1 MVEVPDIVSLGE
13 PMVEFVAI
21 ERGRL
26 GEVTTFRRGWGGDTC
41 NFAVAVA
48 RLGGSAGY
56 LTRLGG
62 DEFGRSF
69 LSLWKREGVDASSV
83 IVEPDGVTGIYFIA
97 LAEDGSHDFT
107 YYRAGSP
114 ASRLDR
120 GDVNPEYLA
129 RAKIFHTS
137 GVTRAISESAAA
149 AAETAIVLA
158 RRAGLT
164 ISYDANVRPKLRPIS
179 SLRAAFEDLA
189 PSVDIMFIST
199 EDASHLFGTIPAQAI
214 IDRILGSGPRLVV
227 LKQGEAGCLI
237 GAADGTRLPI
247 PGWPITLVDAT
258 GAGDAFDA
266 AFLVERARGASL
278 VTAGKFANAVGA
290 LTASALGAIGAIPT
304 RTQVEQFMAQR
315 RAIF

>member
-1 MVEVPDIVSLGE
+1 
-13 PMVEFVAI
+13 MVEFVAV

-26 GEVTTFRRGWGGDTC
+26 GQVASFRRGWGGDTS

-48 RLGGSAGY
+48 RVGGSAGY
-56 LTRLGG
+56 LTRIGS

-69 LSLWKREGVDASSV
+69 LTMWKREGVDASTV

-114 ASRLDR
+114 ASRMDR
-120 GDVNPEYLA
+120 SDVDPTYLA

-137 GVTRAISESAAA
+137 GVTLAISESAAA
-149 AAETAIVLA
+149 TAQSAVA
-158 RRAGLT
+158 MAKRAGLT
-164 ISYDANVRPKLRPIS
+164 ISYDANVRPKLRPLAK
-179 SLRAAFEDLA
+179 LRGAFEDLA

-199 EDASHLFGTIPAQAI
+199 EDAGHLFGPIPAQAI

-237 GAADGTRLPI
+237 GDAEGTRLHI
-247 PGWPITLVDAT
+247 PAWPITLVDAT
-258 GAGDAFDA
+258 GAGDAFDG

-278 VTAGKFANAVGA
+278 EAAGKFANAVGA
-290 LTASALGAIGAIPT
+290 LTASAAGAVSAIPT
-304 RTQVEQFMAQR
+304 RTEVEEFMAQR

>member
-1 MVEVPDIVSLGE
+1 MPDILSLGE
-13 PMVEFVAI
+13 PMVEFVAVD
-21 ERGRL
+21 RGRL
-26 GEVTTFRRGWGGDTC
+26 GQVATFRRGWGGDTS

-56 LTRLGG
+56 LTRIGG

-69 LSLWKREGVDASSV
+69 LTMWKREGVDASTV

-114 ASRLDR
+114 ASRMDR
-120 GDVNPEYLA
+120 GDVDPTYLA
-129 RAKIFHTS
+129 RARIFHTS
-137 GVTRAISESAAA
+137 GVTLAISESAAA
-149 AAETAIVLA
+149 TARSAVAMA

-164 ISYDANVRPKLRPIS
+164 VSYDANVRPKLRPLA
-179 SLRAAFEDLA
+179 SLRAAFEDIV
-189 PSVDIMFIST
+189 PSVDVLFIST
-199 EDASHLFGTIPAQAI
+199 EDAGHLFGTIPAEAI

-227 LKQGEAGCLI
+227 LKGGKAGCLI
-237 GAADGTRLPI
+237 GVPDGTRLAI

-258 GAGDAFDA
+258 GAGDAFDG

-278 VTAGKFANAVGA
+278 EAAGKFANAVGA
-290 LTASALGAIGAIPT
+290 LTASAAGAVNAIPA
-304 RTQVEQFMAQR
+304 RPEVEDFMAQR